1 MKTVDEEEDFRAFMT
16 SRWPGL
22 LRVAYLLTGGHHHD
36 AEDLAQTTLARVYA
50 KWHHV
55 RRSDNIDG
63 YVRRIM
69 VNANHDRFRRLR
81 VREWITSRIPDT
93 PTPDGVDRLGERDV
107 LTTALARLPP
117 RQRAAVVL
125 CYFEDMSHAEI
136 AAALGCREGTAKSQ
150 VSRGLEKLRR
160 DGALLDLHHA
170 EATSKEET
178 R

>member
-1 MKTVDEEEDFRAFMT
+1 MQEEEDFRAFMT

-22 LRVAYLLTGGHHHD
+22 LRTAYLLTGGHHHD

-69 VNANHDRFRRLR
+69 VHTNTDRFRRSR
-81 VREWITSRIPDT
+81 IREWVTPRIPDT
-93 PTPDGVDRLGERDV
+93 PTPDGAELTAERDV
-107 LTTALARLPP
+107 LMSALARLPA

-125 CYFEDMSHAEI
+125 CYFEDMSQTEI
-136 AAALGCREGTAKSQ
+136 AAALGCRLGTAKSQ
-150 VSRGLEKLRR
+150 VSRGLEKLRK
-160 DGALLDLHHA
+160 DGALIDARRA
-170 EATSKEET
+170 EAIVQEEA